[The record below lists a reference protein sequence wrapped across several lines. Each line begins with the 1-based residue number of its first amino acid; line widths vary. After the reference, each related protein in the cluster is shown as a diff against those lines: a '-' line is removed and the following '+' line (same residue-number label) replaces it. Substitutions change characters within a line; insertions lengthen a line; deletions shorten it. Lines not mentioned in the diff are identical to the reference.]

1 MSEEIE
7 LFQPSNGT
15 HGDIFLSEYCYR
27 CAKFPHDTDAKN
39 QCQIVL
45 ATFAYD
51 KEDPEY
57 PKQWRY
63 VNGRPTCTSFK
74 SREEFN
80 AERRLKRKKSKS
92 IIAKDTD
99 TLSLFGDCDE

>member
-1 MSEEIE
+1 MPEEIR

-15 HGDIFLSEYCYR
+15 HGDIFMGEYCYK

-39 QCQIVL
+39 QCAIVL
-45 ATFAYD
+45 KTMAFD
-51 KEDPEY
+51 ISEPEY
-57 PKQWRY
+57 PNQWRY
-63 VNGRPTCTSFK
+63 INGKPTCTAFK

-80 AERRLKRKKSKS
+80 AERRAKRKSK

-99 TLSLFGDCDE
+99 TLDLFGDQA